1 MPPWQTEPL
10 TFGLG
15 LDRKTGPTLL
25 DPASF
30 RDIRN
35 VHLRDGGAEIR
46 NGLQLALTLAG
57 CDSVLVVYPVRSQ
70 AIAAVIGFDSA
81 TGAVKLFS
89 ASVDLS
95 TATLVG
101 TCFTVGAA
109 SGYPRVLVADSNGKL
124 VIAHDEPVYAN
135 RKDTQIWDSV
145 AATLGN
151 FTQDLDAS
159 TVAAATKFR
168 GVERYLEY
176 LFLWGYGSE
185 AASDGDRPHL
195 VRVTEPGLT
204 SMKAE
209 HFFEAGQSGEPVVS
223 CKPAGEVLLAF
234 KESETFR
241 IIGSSRE
248 DFAIKPADPHFGL
261 AGSRLAVTVGGVCYF
276 WSLEGPRRSAG
287 GLSEDLA
294 LPLDLK
300 GPTPSTLYS
309 ESALAGGFCFY
320 QPERREVVW
329 VFERWGFAFHIP
341 SGQWSYREY
350 GVSLNCAGVLYPGTG
365 VVATTLGPN
374 FYGDITSVV
383 LTGANDREAT
393 VTWDNLLFAGG
404 PATPD
409 AADKGEVWARP
420 LSGGVGQTWQL
431 LADNIALSGAND
443 SQVVTLPWYGSYH
456 EVAVRIKRNGN
467 YNSQYS
473 SGSPTDWPAIS
484 KDSSCLTQLTYAPS
498 LTSQFWER
506 TSAVAERVRWSY
518 THPGNK
524 QKNVTIEI
532 EKSPDGL
539 AGWVASG
546 SGPYDAST
554 SPFDYNIVGGEGET
568 DIWLRARIKTPDRTG
583 AWSTAMATY
592 CGPAAPTGQGIAG
605 YLDGMYSVSWT
616 PGVSI
621 GSSEIHTGINGGAM
635 TLNTTVAYNASP
647 TIVNISCPATT
658 VQAKIRH
665 KNTALGV
672 DDFSKFTGTAS
683 MAGDCDGLP

>member
-1 MPPWQTEPL
+1 MAWEKEPL

-15 LDRKTGPTLL
+15 LDRKTGPTMV

-46 NGLQLALTLAG
+46 NGLLLALTLAG
-57 CDSVLVVYPVRSQ
+57 CDSVLTIYPVRSQ

-89 ASVDLS
+89 APVDLS
-95 TATLVG
+95 SATLVG
-101 TCFTVGAA
+101 TCFTVAA
-109 SGYPRVLVADSNGKL
+109 AAGYPRVIVADSNGKL
-124 VIAHDEPVYAN
+124 VICHDEPVYAN
-135 RKDTQIWDSV
+135 RQNTQVWDTI

-159 TVAAATKFR
+159 GAAAATKFR
-168 GVERYLEY
+168 WAQRYLEY
-176 LFLWGYGSE
+176 LFLGCYGSE
-185 AASDGDRPHL
+185 AALDGDKPHL

-209 HFFEAGQSGEPVVS
+209 HFFEAGQSGEPAIMAY
-223 CKPAGEVLLAF
+223 PAGEVLLAF
-234 KESETFR
+234 KESESYR

-261 AGSRLAVTVGGVCYF
+261 AGARLAVTVGGVCYF
-276 WSLEGPRRSAG
+276 WSLEGPRRSTG

-329 VFERWGFAFHIP
+329 VFERWGFAFHVP
-341 SGQWSYREY
+341 SRQWSYREF
-350 GVSLNCAGVLYPGTG
+350 GVALNCAGILYPGTG

-374 FYGDITSVV
+374 FYADITSVT
-383 LTGANDREAT
+383 LTGVTDREAT
-393 VTWDNLLFAGG
+393 VAWDNILFAGG
-404 PATPD
+404 AAAPT
-409 AADKGEVWARP
+409 AADKAEVWARP
-420 LSGGVGQTWQL
+420 LSGGVGQTWVL
-431 LADNIALSGAND
+431 LADNVALAGGND
-443 SQVVTLPWYGSYH
+443 SAVVTLPWYGSYH
-456 EVAVRIKRNGN
+456 EVAVRIKTNGN

-484 KDSSCLTQLTYAPS
+484 KDSSCLTQLTYAPV
-498 LTSQFWER
+498 LTSYYWER
-506 TSAVAERVRWSY
+506 TSAVAERARWTF

-532 EKSPDGL
+532 EKSPDGV
-539 AGWVASG
+539 GSWVASG
-546 SGPYDAST
+546 SGPYDASN
-554 SPFDYNIVGGEGET
+554 SPFDYNIQGGEGET
-568 DIWLRARIKTPDRTG
+568 TLYLRARIKTPDRTG
-583 AWSTAMATY
+583 AWSTSALTY
-592 CGPAAPTGQGIAG
+592 CGPAIPATPALAAH
-605 YLDGMYSVSWT
+605 LDGLYTVTWT
-616 PGVSI
+616 PGISV
-621 GSSEIHTGINGGAM
+621 GSTEIWTGFDLGAQ

-647 TIVNISCPATT
+647 TIVSVPCPASTIEGK
-658 VQAKIRH
+658 VRH
-665 KNTALGV
+665 KTTAFGV
-672 DDFSKFTGTAS
+672 DDFSEFNL
-683 MAGDCDGLP
+683 MAQIPADCDGLP